1 MKGLGGVTTL
11 MFDFYGTVVDMQG
24 GLIEAITPY
33 LESKNYTAQPA
44 GRVVTW
50 WRSTTPWTRSVPW
63 YRRSSAWPRS
73 LKLVILSNGDPDM
86 LETGVSSVGRRGGR
100 VQAALQHLRHRGRG
114 SESCSVGGVVRGQ
127 PCVRL
132 HWR

>member
-1 MKGLGGVTTL
+1 

-50 WRSTTPWTRSVPW
+50 WRSTTPWTRSVRW

-86 LETGVSSVGRRGGR
+86 LETGVSSPAPRTSGRAWCRSPRRARSSRTSTPTPPGPR
-100 VQAALQHLRHRGRG
+100 Q
-114 SESCSVGGVVRGQ
+114 
-127 PCVRL
+127 
-132 HWR
+132 